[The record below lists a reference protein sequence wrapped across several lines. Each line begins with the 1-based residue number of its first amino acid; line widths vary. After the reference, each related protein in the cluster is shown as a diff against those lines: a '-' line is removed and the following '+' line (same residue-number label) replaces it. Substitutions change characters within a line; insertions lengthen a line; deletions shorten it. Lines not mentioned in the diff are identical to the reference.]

1 MQFQV
6 IMDHREPLRDITN
19 HPDGRRGLKRPKA
32 QTDTTL
38 PDDHDH
44 GKIQVYLFAAK
55 PHDMLSLFMM
65 QVSFRILLYD
75 TVLAALEAKRQK
87 ARDNYAKLTDE
98 QKAQR
103 KAKRREAYTLKKN
116 ASRAP
121 ALVANAG
128 TVSGTKKFKHTY
140 FIYLFFSRLLHV
152 DEGDTFA
159 TPVVAVLPS
168 NEASGNI
175 DKISCYDS
183 ERTFFVL

>member
-1 MQFQV
+1 
-6 IMDHREPLRDITN
+6 
-19 HPDGRRGLKRPKA
+19 
-32 QTDTTL
+32 
-38 PDDHDH
+38 
-44 GKIQVYLFAAK
+44 
-55 PHDMLSLFMM
+55 MM

-103 KAKRREAYTLKKN
+103 NAKRREAYTLKKN

-140 FIYLFFSRLLHV
+140 FIYLIFLYLLHV

-159 TPVVAVLPS
+159 RPVVAVLPS

-183 ERTFFVL
+183 ERTFLVL